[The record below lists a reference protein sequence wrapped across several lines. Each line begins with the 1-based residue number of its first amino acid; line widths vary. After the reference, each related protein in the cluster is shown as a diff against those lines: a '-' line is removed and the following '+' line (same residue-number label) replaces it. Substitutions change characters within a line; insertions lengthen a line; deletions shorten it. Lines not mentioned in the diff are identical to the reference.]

1 MHIMQKSQQGF
12 TLIELMIVVAIIGIL
27 AAVAIPQ
34 YGEYTQK
41 TKLAKVQAYS
51 APIKSTVAQ
60 VYAEHGFCLD
70 STATTAGSAAGDAWV
85 ALGAQKPTLT
95 NPTPEVA
102 SLALGAG
109 TAADTCAITLTLPAG
124 IGKDVAAGNTI
135 TMDGDFS
142 ANPVAWTTVA
152 TLAKTTGTG
161 PDTKALI
168 DKWK

>member
-70 STATTAGSAAGDAWV
+70 STATTAGTAAGDVWQ

-95 NPTPEVA
+95 DPTPEVA

-109 TAADTCAITLTLPAG
+109 AADHCTVTLTLPAG
-124 IGKDVAAGNTI
+124 IGKDVAAGDTI
-135 TMDGDFS
+135 VMDGDFS

>member
-1 MHIMQKSQQGF
+1 MHILQKSQQGF
-12 TLIELMIVVAIIGIL
+12 TLIELMIVVAIIGIR

-60 VYAEHGFCLD
+60 VYSEHGFCLD
-70 STATTAGSAAGDAWV
+70 STDTATGTAAGDVWQ

-95 NPTPEVA
+95 DPTPEVA

-135 TMDGDFS
+135 TMTGDFS
-142 ANPVAWTTVA
+142 SNPVGWTT
-152 TLAKTTGTG
+152 TTNIAASSSAETIV
-161 PDTKALI
+161 TS
-168 DKWK
+168 WK